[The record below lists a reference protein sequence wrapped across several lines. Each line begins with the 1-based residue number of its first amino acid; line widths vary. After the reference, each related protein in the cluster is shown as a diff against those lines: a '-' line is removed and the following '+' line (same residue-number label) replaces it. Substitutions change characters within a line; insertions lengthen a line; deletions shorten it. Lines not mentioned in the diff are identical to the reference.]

1 MSVAQDKFGEYDDE
15 AFEASSIGVQPI
27 ARFLAADWKRT
38 LGIVVLGAAAGVGAS
53 FLVTPK
59 YTAANVFL
67 PPQQQQGGA
76 AAALASLGSLSSL
89 VGAGTSARSTPEQ
102 YVALMQSTTVSDHII
117 NKFGLRK
124 LWDVDYQV
132 DARKRLAKVV
142 DIASNKKDGLITV
155 QATDPSPERAAA
167 IANQYVEELRQLM
180 NGIAVTEAQQRR
192 VFFERLL
199 EQTRDKLA
207 TAQAALE
214 GSGFNAAAINA
225 EPRAA
230 ADEYAQVRAQQ
241 TSAEVRL
248 RTLRSTLSETS
259 PEVARARETVAALAA
274 QLAKLEAADRAQ
286 VHGADYI
293 SRYREYKYQETLF
306 DLFAKQYES
315 ARVDESREGTLV
327 QVIDP
332 ATAPER
338 KSAPVRR
345 NYVVGGALLALAGLA
360 IRAALALR
368 RKSDTQA

>member
-1 MSVAQDKFGEYDDE
+1 MSVAEDKFPEHDD
-15 AFEASSIGVQPI
+15 AQFETSPIGVQPI

-38 LGIVVLGAAAGVGAS
+38 LGVVVLGAAAGVGAS

-124 LWDVDYQV
+124 QWDVDYQV

-167 IANQYVEELRQLM
+167 MANQYVEELRQLM

-345 NYVVGGALLALAGLA
+345 NYVLGGALLALAGLA
-360 IRAALALR
+360 IRAARTLR